1 MACNIYLR
9 RPRALPLEPR
19 WPRALP
25 LEPAGG
31 NDFPQTPSVG
41 YANLK
46 QNYMTR
52 IKHYSLAGIFLLLL
66 WQASSRTL
74 GEALLP
80 PPLGVLD
87 FFARALVDA
96 SFWSHVWASFL
107 RVSLALALAWC
118 IAFPLGLLLGYSRK
132 TDRIISPLVFLTY
145 PIPKIVL
152 LPVFLTVFGLGDA
165 PRIVLVA
172 MTTGY
177 QILVVTRD
185 SALGLDP
192 KYLDSFRSLGGSQI
206 QMLRHVLVPATLPD
220 AVTALRVASGTAVA
234 VLFMVESFAT
244 SSGLGFLIMDAWGR
258 GDMMEM
264 YAGILAMSIMGVA
277 LYEVCNFMEHRL
289 CRWREAR
296 RA

>member
-1 MACNIYLR
+1 MSR
-9 RPRALPLEPR
+9 
-19 WPRALP
+19 
-25 LEPAGG
+25 
-31 NDFPQTPSVG
+31 V
-41 YANLK
+41 
-46 QNYMTR
+46 
-52 IKHYSLAGIFLLLL
+52 KHYSLACIFLLLL
-66 WQASSRTL
+66 WQAASGAL

-80 PPLGVLD
+80 PPFGVLS
-87 FFARALVDA
+87 FFARSLTETA
-96 SFWSHVWASFL
+96 FWAHVWASFL

-118 IAFPLGLLLGYSRK
+118 TAFPLGLFLGYSKRA
-132 TDRIISPLVFLTY
+132 DNVISPLVFLTY

-152 LPVFLTVFGLGDA
+152 LPVFLTIFGLGDA

-192 KYLDSFRSLGGSQI
+192 KYIDSFRSLGGSQM
-206 QMLRHVLVPATLPD
+206 QMLRHVLVPAALPD

-264 YAGILAMSIMGVA
+264 YAGILAMSIMGVI
-277 LYEVCNFMEHRL
+277 LYEACNFMEHRL

-296 RA
+296 RH

>member
-1 MACNIYLR
+1 MA
-9 RPRALPLEPR
+9 
-19 WPRALP
+19 
-25 LEPAGG
+25 
-31 NDFPQTPSVG
+31 
-41 YANLK
+41 
-46 QNYMTR
+46 R
-52 IKHYSLAGIFLLLL
+52 IKHYLTALAVLLLL
-66 WQASSRTL
+66 WEAASRAL

-80 PPLGVLD
+80 APLDVLS
-87 FFARALVDA
+87 FFAQALADA
-96 SFWSHVWASFL
+96 AFWGHIGSSFM
-107 RVSLALALAWC
+107 RVTLALALAWC
-118 IAFPLGLLLGYSRK
+118 TAFPLGLLLGYAKRA
-132 TDRIISPLVFLTY
+132 DAMISPLVFLTY

-192 KYLDSFRSLGGSQI
+192 KYLDSFRSLGGSQL
-206 QMLRHVLVPATLPD
+206 QMLRHVLIPAALPD

-244 SSGLGFLIMDAWGR
+244 SSGLGFLIMDSWGR

-264 YAGILAMSIMGVA
+264 YAGILAMSVMGVV
-277 LYEVCNFMEHRL
+277 LYEACNCMEYYL
-289 CRWREAR
+289 CRWRGAR
-296 RA
+296 RAS